1 MLIKFFISAAN
12 NGYLN
17 GLANEFNESTNSI
30 RKELN
35 NLSGAGYLLKSKENN
50 RIIYNANTSHPMFE
64 VLQKIVRQHLGLEDI
79 VETVIDRI
87 GDVDQIALT
96 GKYANGIDSGNI
108 EIIINGL
115 DVNENYL
122 NSIKPKIKKKI
133 ADRIL
138 SMGNEKWGTIAKL
151 QKEIDD
157 LREKDDM
164 MFAFKSKDEKL
175 KFLDEIDQYGNFLE
189 EKYSK
194 I

>member
-35 NLSGAGYLLKSKENN
+35 NLSSAGYLLKSKENN

-64 VLQKIVRQHLGLEDI
+64 VLQKIVRHHLGLEDI

-96 GKYANGIDSGNI
+96 GKYAEGIDSGNI
-108 EIIINGL
+108 EIIINGSK
-115 DVNENYL
+115 VNNEYLEN
-122 NSIKPKIKKKI
+122 IKPKIKKKI
-133 ADRIL
+133 
-138 SMGNEKWGTIAKL
+138 G
-151 QKEIDD
+151 
-157 LREKDDM
+157 REV
-164 MFAFKSKDEKL
+164 
-175 KFLDEIDQYGNFLE
+175 NFLLNQ
-189 EKYSK
+189 KTDFNAIILYKK
-194 I
+194 IS